1 MHAYCITTQY
11 FIHLVCF
18 EMFSKLIRAITI
30 EWLDAVYGGHGKVHL
45 QSYVTLA
52 L

>member
-18 EMFSKLIRAITI
+18 EMFSKPIRAITI
-30 EWLDAVYGGHGKVHL
+30 EWLDAVYEYKEKSIYNPML
-45 QSYVTLA
+45 R
-52 L
+52 